1 MRTKDLGAEVIASR
15 ANVKSAFTFI
25 DPDFLLGQAITHFRK
40 EILEEKIRNVVP
52 VQSYGTLEIV
62 LLDTLWAICSNA
74 MSSISSGGA
83 GYIPGTVTAYLV
95 NTGQDYLR
103 YSQMLDELAASQTT
117 AKGAASAYNL
127 SVLKLIPQLDLAGR
141 LNLNSPRFDT
151 NTLNLL
157 SGYLFTSAM
166 SSAQIAAFN
175 AGIVAMKQSPH
186 HIYLWNNTNTE
197 AMFNF
202 QALFQGRGF
211 ELNANAAAD
220 VIAKR
225 NLIEL
230 CLPQLLGMVW
240 TSDEE
245 TLAARFDW
253 FALATAYHT
262 YLSIS
267 NNPELY
273 DSTFPAR
280 LFDSSDNTL
289 LQSIMRAMNVIGAMF
304 IKFGLTGVGT
314 RTYLNN
320 QVMKETYEMAIEHNI
335 FYNAT
340 KFNPRHFEDLQQ
352 DMSSFLNTEL
362 ISSGTEYGAFIFRT
376 FKGWLNVEKLIHA
389 DLLGQQAPILSSA
402 AGGTYSTFWRSFT
415 DANTQE
421 PGGTLFTAH
430 PLPPFTDFRYDAV
443 PSSVLRRDQINYD
456 AFASQLM
463 ELLMPVM
470 MRMVQTYSGMRNYLS
485 RNISAQV
492 IPNSSHVLTLSYAGS
507 LGETRP
513 LDTINFS
520 NIGTMT
526 TFPTLG
532 APYVNSPYGADFKQ
546 FVWAN
551 DVERVVIDINNVL
564 TMQMQA
570 AEVDFCFIDKL
581 PLGRR
586 YTMMG
591 DFSNIAIPDCYAR
604 NTSVAPILWN
614 LSNVVHCVLS
624 NHDST
629 TPTGGKFKSA
639 IDAVFRTM
647 DLGQFAED
655 IANDL
660 IGNFILW
667 RRSNNVWVPIQ
678 PSFACIYGA
687 RTRDYMAMNA
697 NPAAA
702 DTLMSSDGNK
712 RISLVRNFPAPARLN
727 AYTFAARID
736 SPLGIHGE
744 YVAHEV
750 FATLF
755 NSVLTAWDPAVHAN
769 AAAPLSGSVTALQQQ
784 RTLMDDFWNNSQYD
798 TALRAPSMW
807 STPIT
812 FHPGLAVTP
821 HFLFRE
827 NVVFTQPYACCPR
840 NTTVNHAVYTNRWY
854 FEKDSPGDVLAVF
867 NYTPIRGEYITF
879 EEANLIMEGAAPKPP
894 IHFIT
899 ASSMSPFSGISMKVA
914 DTGLSKSFD
923 KSSHTSPDQ
932 TTVLPPS
939 NPSQHSTGA
948 AIDGNDTNRE
958 RAVTDIANTPVPS
971 ENLPLA
977 NPLND
982 FSGENLKSNHG
993 ADAEIADHSKSK
1005 EEPGLNKK
1013 D

>member
-25 DPDFLLGQAITHFRK
+25 DPDFLLGQSITHFRK

-74 MSSISSGGA
+74 MTAMSAAGT

-166 SSAQIAAFN
+166 SSAQIAAFT

-240 TSDEE
+240 TSEEE

-304 IKFGLTGVGT
+304 IKFGLTGVGV

-320 QVMKETYEMAIEHNI
+320 QVMKDTYDMATEHNV

-352 DMSSFLNTEL
+352 DMSGFLNTEL
-362 ISSGTEYGAFIFRT
+362 ISSGTEYGSFIYRT
-376 FKGWLNVEKLIHA
+376 FKNWLNVERLVHFS
-389 DLLGQQAPILSSA
+389 LLGQAAPILSSG
-402 AGGTYSTFWRSFT
+402 AGGTYSTFWRSFS
-415 DANTQE
+415 DAETQE
-421 PGGTLFTAH
+421 PGGTLFNAF
-430 PLPPFTDFRYDAV
+430 PLPPFTDFRYDSIPA
-443 PSSVLRRDQINYD
+443 SVLRRSQVNYD

-463 ELLMPVM
+463 GLLMPTM
-470 MRMVQTYSGMRNYLS
+470 MRMVQTYAGMRNYLS

-520 NIGTMT
+520 NIGTLT
-526 TFPTLG
+526 TFPSLG

-546 FVWAN
+546 FVWAA
-551 DVERVVIDINNVL
+551 DVERVVIDINNIL
-564 TMQMQA
+564 MMQMQSC
-570 AEVDFCFIDKL
+570 EPDYCFIDKL

-604 NTSVAPILWN
+604 NTSVAPIIWD

-624 NHDST
+624 NHDSI

-667 RRSNNVWVPIQ
+667 RRSNNVWVPVQ
-678 PSFACIYGA
+678 PSFSCIYGA
-687 RTRDYMAMNA
+687 RTRDFMAMNA
-697 NPAAA
+697 NPVAA
-702 DTLMSSDGNK
+702 DILMSSDGNK
-712 RISLVRNFPAPARLN
+712 RITLVRNFPAPTRLN

-736 SPLGIHGE
+736 SSLGIHGE
-744 YVAHEV
+744 YVSSNV
-750 FATLF
+750 FAELF
-755 NSVLTAWDPAVHAN
+755 ASVLHAWDPNAHAN
-769 AAAPLSGSVTALQQQ
+769 ASAPLQASVTALQHQ
-784 RTLMDDFWNNSQYD
+784 RELLDDFWNNPQFD
-798 TALRAPSMW
+798 AALRAPALW
-807 STPIT
+807 SSPIT
-812 FHPGLAVTP
+812 FHPGLTVTP

-827 NVVFTQPYACCPR
+827 NVVFTHPYGCIPP
-840 NTTVNHAVYTNRWY
+840 NSSINHAIYTNRWY
-854 FEKDSPGDVLAVF
+854 FEKDSPGDMLAVF
-867 NYTPIRGEYITF
+867 TYTPIRGEYITF

-894 IHFIT
+894 LHFIT
-899 ASSMSPFSGISMKVA
+899 ASSMSPFSGTSMKTA
-914 DTGLSKSFD
+914 DTGVTKSFD
-923 KSSHTSPDQ
+923 KSSHTSPE
-932 TTVLPPS
+932 VNIPLPPS
-939 NPSQHSTGA
+939 APATHSDGT
-948 AIDGNDTNRE
+948 AISDNETNRL
-958 RAVTDIANTPVPS
+958 DKSQSIDHLPTPS
-971 ENLPLA
+971 NNLPVS

-982 FSGENLKSNHG
+982 FSGEDKHG
-993 ADAEIADHSKSK
+993 ADANISEEIKSK